1 MDKKLT
7 LKLSEDVI
15 ENVKRYADTH
25 GTSVSK
31 LAEAFFESLYVP
43 QDLELDEDLKRI
55 ILSPAPHTDNPR
67 EEYRDAVMRRYQ

>member
-1 MDKKLT
+1 MDKKIT
-7 LKLSEDVI
+7 LNLSEDVI

-43 QDLELDEDLKRI
+43 QALELDEDLKRI
-55 ILSPAPHTDNPR
+55 ILSPAPVTDNPR
-67 EEYRDAVMRRYQ
+67 EEYREAVMRRYQ

>member
-15 ENVKRYADTH
+15 EHVKQYAASQ

-43 QDLELDEDLKRI
+43 QSLELDEGLKRI
-55 ILSPAPHTDNPR
+55 ILSPTPISDNPR
-67 EEYRDAVMRRYQ
+67 EEYREAVMRRH